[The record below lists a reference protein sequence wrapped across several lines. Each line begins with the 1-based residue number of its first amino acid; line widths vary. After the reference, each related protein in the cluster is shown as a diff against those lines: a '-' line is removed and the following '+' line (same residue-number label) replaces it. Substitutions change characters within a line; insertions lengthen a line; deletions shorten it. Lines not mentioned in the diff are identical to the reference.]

1 MKLFQPV
8 RPALKQTYLLSVLL
22 PFAQLS
28 GCASLSQTLIS
39 PEVQSPVVTGHGGID
54 LVFSASP
61 GRSVDLYDDASA
73 RPPIFST
80 SFEREQDDGAAIYGG
95 LGWGAIRGLSLT
107 GGLLGGDALVDG
119 AWIGGKIQLV
129 GRQGMLAD
137 SPFYVAAYARTG
149 GQYGTKEGDRDGDF
163 GPHGFPW
170 EATRE
175 GSFFNAGLS
184 LGYGITDSIVAFV
197 GAGKGV
203 ASSQGTVEQKAGT
216 GGSPA
221 ATYRNSFEAETAT
234 WGGGIQFGRETRFA
248 LLANRTRI
256 ESGGFRVMDT
266 QVGASLELKIRGPKD
281 AASSSE

>member
-8 RPALKQTYLLSVLL
+8 RPTLKQSLLLSVLL
-22 PFAQLS
+22 PLAFLP
-28 GCASLSQTLIS
+28 GCASISQTLIS
-39 PEVQSPVVTGHGGID
+39 PEIQSPVVTGDGGLD
-54 LVFSASP
+54 LVFSVSP
-61 GRSVDLYDDASA
+61 GRSVDLFDDASA
-73 RPPIFST
+73 RPPTYSN

-107 GGLLGGDALVDG
+107 GGLLGGDALADG
-119 AWIGGKIQLV
+119 AWIGGKLQLV
-129 GRQGMLAD
+129 GRQGMFAD
-137 SPFYVAAYARTG
+137 SPFYVAVYARAG
-149 GQYGTKEGDRDGDF
+149 GQYGTEEGDRDGDF

-175 GSFFNAGLS
+175 GSFFNGGFS

-203 ASSQGTVEQKAGT
+203 ASAQGAVEQKVGT

-221 ATYRNSFEAETAT
+221 ASYRNSFDAQTAT

-256 ESGGFRVMDT
+256 ESGGFRVLDT
-266 QVGASLELKIRGPKD
+266 QVGGSLEFKIRGPKD
-281 AASSSE
+281 APAKD